1 MGERSPAEHDGHAD
15 GASSAGLAGRPGPTP
30 GRHRRLSGLEPG
42 MTFRH
47 VLLAGVVVA
56 GLAISGAGVASV
68 LMDLP
73 QDATPAPADP
83 IGDLL
88 RDTSRTP
95 LQPTPPSQPQ
105 TPPAN
110 GGQAPAANPTAPGAP
125 AQSGVPTV
133 AIQGQEVAVQ
143 EEVPEEL
150 VVEEEEVAPA
160 PAAPATPPGVR
171 QRRRIAVIQAVDK
184 TTAETMRFE
193 VEVGGRPVRF
203 GKTLIFKARA
213 CEVSA
218 SDEMTEDAIAYMEV
232 GVQPRGLAAR
242 TEARQVFRGWMFA
255 SSPSVSGMQHPV
267 YDAWVVGCKA

>member
-1 MGERSPAEHDGHAD
+1 
-15 GASSAGLAGRPGPTP
+15 
-30 GRHRRLSGLEPG
+30 
-42 MTFRH
+42 MTLRH

-56 GLAISGAGVASV
+56 GLAISGAGVASA

-83 IGDLL
+83 IGELL

-95 LQPTPPSQPQ
+95 LQPVQPQ

-110 GGQAPAANPTAPGAP
+110 GGQAPAP
-125 AQSGVPTV
+125 AASSVPTV
-133 AIQGQEVAVQ
+133 TVQGQEVAVQ
-143 EEVPEEL
+143 EEAPEDL
-150 VVEEEEVAPA
+150 AVEEEVAAPA
-160 PAAPATPPGVR
+160 PAAPTTPPGVR

-203 GKTLIFKARA
+203 GRTLIFKARA
-213 CEVSA
+213 CEISA

-232 GVQPRGLAAR
+232 GVQPRGLAAP
-242 TEARQVFRGWMFA
+242 TEARQVFKGWMFA

>member
-1 MGERSPAEHDGHAD
+1 
-15 GASSAGLAGRPGPTP
+15 
-30 GRHRRLSGLEPG
+30 
-42 MTFRH
+42 MTLRH

-56 GLAISGAGVASV
+56 GLAISGVGVASA

-73 QDATPAPADP
+73 QDATPVPADP

-88 RDTSRTP
+88 RDTGRTP
-95 LQPTPPSQPQ
+95 LQPTQPQ
-105 TPPAN
+105 TPLAN
-110 GGQAPAANPTAPGAP
+110 GGQPPATNPAASTAP
-125 AQSGVPTV
+125 AQPGVPTV
-133 AIQGQEVAVQ
+133 AVQGQEVAVQ
-143 EEVPEEL
+143 EEVPEDL
-150 VVEEEEVAPA
+150 TAEEEEAAPA
-160 PAAPATPPGVR
+160 PAAPTTPPGVR

-203 GKTLIFKARA
+203 GKTLLFKARA

-232 GVQPRGLAAR
+232 GVQPRGLAAP
-242 TEARQVFRGWMFA
+242 TEARQVFKGWMFA
-255 SSPSVSGMQHPV
+255 SSPSVSGLQHPV

>member
-1 MGERSPAEHDGHAD
+1 
-15 GASSAGLAGRPGPTP
+15 
-30 GRHRRLSGLEPG
+30 

-95 LQPTPPSQPQ
+95 LQPTQPSQPQ
-105 TPPAN
+105 TSPAN
-110 GGQAPAANPTAPGAP
+110 GGQAPAASPTAPGAP

-232 GVQPRGLAAR
+232 GVQPRGLAAP

>member
-1 MGERSPAEHDGHAD
+1 MS
-15 GASSAGLAGRPGPTP
+15 L
-30 GRHRRLSGLEPG
+30 
-42 MTFRH
+42 RH

-83 IGDLL
+83 IGDVL
-88 RDTSRTP
+88 RDTNRTP
-95 LQPTPPSQPQ
+95 LQNPQAPTSQPQ
-105 TPPAN
+105 QPAPSN
-110 GGQAPAANPTAPGAP
+110 SPAIVLPTTPAAGPTMP
-125 AQSGVPTV
+125 AVVVEGE
-133 AIQGQEVAVQ
+133 EVAVQ
-143 EEVPEEL
+143 EEAPDEL
-150 VVEEEEVAPA
+150 PTEEVAPA
-160 PAAPATPPGVR
+160 PTEPASPPGVR

-203 GKTLIFKARA
+203 GKTLLFKARA

-218 SDEMTEDAIAYMEV
+218 SDEMTEDAIAYLEV
-232 GVQPRGLAAR
+232 GVQPRGLAAP
-242 TEARQVFRGWMFA
+242 TEARQVFKGWMFA
-255 SSPSVSGMQHPV
+255 SSPSVSGLQHPV

>member
-1 MGERSPAEHDGHAD
+1 MS
-15 GASSAGLAGRPGPTP
+15 L
-30 GRHRRLSGLEPG
+30 
-42 MTFRH
+42 RH

-83 IGDLL
+83 IGDML

-95 LQPTPPSQPQ
+95 LQNPQGPATQPQ
-105 TPPAN
+105 
-110 GGQAPAANPTAPGAP
+110 GQSNSPTIIMPTAPAAAP
-125 AQSGVPTV
+125 ATPVVAAQGEEV
-133 AIQGQEVAVQ
+133 AIQ
-143 EEVPEEL
+143 EEL
-150 VVEEEEVAPA
+150 PDEIPAEEVAPA
-160 PAAPATPPGVR
+160 PKEPASPPGVR

-203 GKTLIFKARA
+203 GRTLLFKARA

-232 GVQPRGLAAR
+232 GVQPRGLAAP
-242 TEARQVFRGWMFA
+242 TEARQVFKGWMFA
-255 SSPSVSGMQHPV
+255 SSPSVSGLQHPV

>member
-1 MGERSPAEHDGHAD
+1 
-15 GASSAGLAGRPGPTP
+15 
-30 GRHRRLSGLEPG
+30 

-88 RDTSRTP
+88 
-95 LQPTPPSQPQ
+95 
-105 TPPAN
+105 PAN

-125 AQSGVPTV
+125 AQPGVPTV

-218 SDEMTEDAIAYMEV
+218 SDEMTEDGIAYMEV
-232 GVQPRGLAAR
+232 GVQPRGLAAP

>member
-42 MTFRH
+42 MSLRH

-83 IGDLL
+83 IGDML

-95 LQPTPPSQPQ
+95 LQNPQGPTTQPQ
-105 TPPAN
+105 
-110 GGQAPAANPTAPGAP
+110 GQSNSPTIIMPTAPAAP
-125 AQSGVPTV
+125 ATPV
-133 AIQGQEVAVQ
+133 AAAQGEEVAVQ
-143 EEVPEEL
+143 EELPDEIPA
-150 VVEEEEVAPA
+150 EEVAPA
-160 PAAPATPPGVR
+160 PKEPASPPGVR

-184 TTAETMRFE
+184 TTAETMR
-193 VEVGGRPVRF
+193 
-203 GKTLIFKARA
+203 
-213 CEVSA
+213 
-218 SDEMTEDAIAYMEV
+218 
-232 GVQPRGLAAR
+232 
-242 TEARQVFRGWMFA
+242 
-255 SSPSVSGMQHPV
+255 
-267 YDAWVVGCKA
+267 